1 MQSDIKPV
9 TLADKAYTQLR
20 HDIVRGAFEA
30 GSPLRLA
37 ELGARYEMGFSPLR
51 EALNRLQAERLVTVE
66 SLRGFRVASLS
77 LAEFEDSL
85 ATRLLIEIEALQLAI
100 RHGDDHWAA
109 NIVSALYALKLQ
121 IERQDEAP
129 DIWTLEERHHRFHRA
144 LLEACGSVWLL
155 QFFESLYTAN
165 ERFRIPVLLASTEKS
180 TRDIHAEHAAL
191 AEATL
196 ARRTTEAT
204 DLLRDHYL
212 RTAMM
217 IRATMTESA
226 PKQRVRA

>member
-1 MQSDIKPV
+1 MPSETKPV
-9 TLADKAYTQLR
+9 TLADKAYIQLR
-20 HDIVRGAFEA
+20 HDIVRGAFEP

-37 ELGARYEMGFSPLR
+37 ELGERYEMGFSPLR

-66 SLRGFRVASLS
+66 SQRGFRVASLS
-77 LAEFEDSL
+77 LEEFEDSL
-85 ATRLLIEIEALQLAI
+85 ATRLLIETEALELAI

-129 DIWTLEERHHRFHRA
+129 DIWALEERHHKFHRA

-155 QFFESLYTAN
+155 QFFESLYMAN
-165 ERFRIPVLLASTEKS
+165 ERFRIPVLLAATEKS
-180 TRDIHAEHAAL
+180 SRDIQAEHTTL

-196 ARRTTEAT
+196 ARRTAEAT

-212 RTAMM
+212 RTAET
-217 IRATMTESA
+217 IRATMTADA
-226 PKQRVRA
+226 PKQRVRV